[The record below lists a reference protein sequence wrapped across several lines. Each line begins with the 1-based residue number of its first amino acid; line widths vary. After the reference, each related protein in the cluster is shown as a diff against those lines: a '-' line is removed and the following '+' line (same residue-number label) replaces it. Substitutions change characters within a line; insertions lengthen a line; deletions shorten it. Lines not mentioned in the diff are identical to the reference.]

1 MVTDIATDRD
11 QAIYQCREGTESNK
25 GLLLGKS
32 QLLHKEDRQYP
43 LHAVITEALPEF
55 DEKYH
60 EKGFGLL

>member
-1 MVTDIATDRD
+1 MVAHIATDRN
-11 QAIYQCREGTESNK
+11 QTIYQRREGAEGNK

-32 QLLHKEDRQYP
+32 QLLYKEDRQDP

-60 EKGFGLL
+60 EEGFWLL